1 MPCCQSTS
9 PRPASAASASAS
21 EVAAA
26 KRSGET
32 QMPSQPSPNRPA
44 RCTAAVERPPT
55 TTGTGAGGAGRID
68 TEDNEKNSPAWSTV
82 LPARS
87 GQIGRASGRE
97 RGGQYGRISGGAATI
112 KKKKT

>member
-1 MPCCQSTS
+1 
-9 PRPASAASASAS
+9 
-21 EVAAA
+21 
-26 KRSGET
+26 
-32 QMPSQPSPNRPA
+32 MPSQPSPNRPA

-87 GQIGRASGRE
+87 GRRTARQWSNRRPRVEGSSLHARTSSGSSPPRPHPRTKTQGHTRE
-97 RGGQYGRISGGAATI
+97 SVAEEKGEERRGG
-112 KKKKT
+112 